1 MESSLPLKPYH
12 SKAKKVPCKVNTD
25 VAIEVLVKKRK
36 QPAKKRKKYFNFSKL
51 DKFYN
56 FFPKAKQGKYGKFVF
71 NEWFSENLKFFEVFL
86 TYE

>member
-1 MESSLPLKPYH
+1 MSTLTLQSKYLLK
-12 SKAKKVPCKVNTD
+12 SASNQQ
-25 VAIEVLVKKRK
+25 KRE
-36 QPAKKRKKYFNFSKL
+36 KKYFNFSKS
-51 DKFYN
+51 DKFYK